1 MPLHATTPF
10 DREITQLDLIT
21 LDPGRLDLVAPDP
34 VSLDPLTLDKDPPG
48 SWSPDV
54 DPEIEAWFEQNMTRK
69 TPARREIDWRAFA
82 GDFTAIMFVAA
93 RYAVTSFLI
102 VLGAP
107 LFLFLFFAGWDL
119 ELLFGATA
127 NLADHY
133 AAAGPLRRLAFSQ
146 DLMAI
151 FVFAVGVVGLARLPR
166 FMREFAAML
175 DRSART

>member
-10 DREITQLDLIT
+10 DREITQLALIT
-21 LDPGRLDLVAPDP
+21 LDPGRLGLVAPDS
-34 VSLDPLTLDKDPPG
+34 VSLDPVSLELDPRG
-48 SWSPDV
+48 SWPPDY

-69 TPARREIDWRAFA
+69 TPARREVDWRAFA
-82 GDFTAIMFVAA
+82 GDFTAIVFVAA

-102 VLGAP
+102 VLGVP

-119 ELLFGATA
+119 ALLFGAMA

>member
-34 VSLDPLTLDKDPPG
+34 VSLELDPRG
-48 SWSPDV
+48 SWPPDY

-107 LFLFLFFAGWDL
+107 LFLFLFVAGWDL
-119 ELLFGATA
+119 GLLFGGMA

>member
-21 LDPGRLDLVAPDP
+21 LDPDSLDPVSPDP

-82 GDFTAIMFVAA
+82 GDFTAIVFVAA

-102 VLGAP
+102 VLGEIGRA
-107 LFLFLFFAGWDL
+107 
-119 ELLFGATA
+119 
-127 NLADHY
+127 H
-133 AAAGPLRRLAFSQ
+133 
-146 DLMAI
+146 
-151 FVFAVGVVGLARLPR
+151 V
-166 FMREFAAML
+166 
-175 DRSART
+175 